1 MLVVY
6 VGRILPMRTDTEQ
19 CRRMWPAHLPRQS
32 GLWRGFFHWHQPAVS
47 FFNATNAFS
56 ARSEQSEGGIELVA
70 GQSRMQNLVPVSLKI
85 GRLAAA

>member
-1 MLVVY
+1 VSQDVAC
-6 VGRILPMRTDTEQ
+6 PFAPPE
-19 CRRMWPAHLPRQS
+19 WPLA
-32 GLWRGFFHWHQPAVS
+32 GLFSSAVS
-47 FFNATNAFS
+47 FSNATNAFS